1 MAPSLFEFKDA
12 KMQSGKDTKLLGFS
26 DRSGPL
32 TLGQHESRD
41 PFLKVEDTLR
51 IRLLG

>member
-1 MAPSLFEFKDA
+1 
-12 KMQSGKDTKLLGFS
+12 MQSGKDTKLLGFS
-26 DRSGPL
+26 DRPGPL
-32 TLGQHESRD
+32 TLGQYESRD